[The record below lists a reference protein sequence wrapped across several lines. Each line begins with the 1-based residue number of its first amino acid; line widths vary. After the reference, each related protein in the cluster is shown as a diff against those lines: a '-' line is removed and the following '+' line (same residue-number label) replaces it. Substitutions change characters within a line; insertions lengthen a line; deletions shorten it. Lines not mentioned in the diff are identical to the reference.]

1 MKGGVEQQLLE
12 LLLKQFKERGWLK
25 ERGKQRTDST
35 HVEAA
40 IRILNR
46 LEGNGETLRAALNAI
61 ATIAPEW
68 FRSWVPPEWFER
80 YSRAVDEYRLPKGI
94 PARTKYA
101 ETLGADGMQLL
112 KALWE
117 TPTVTYLRQIPAVEI
132 LRLTWIH
139 QYYVENDRVRL
150 RAATDLPPSGSRI
163 DSPYDRDARY
173 GNKRSVTW
181 TGYKVHI
188 TETCDRDE
196 VHLITNVETTQAHIS
211 DVDQTEPI
219 HESLAS
225 IALLPDEH
233 IVDAGYVDATL
244 LVTSRKQYGV
254 AVVGPVRPN
263 VSWQSQIPGGYD
275 ISQFKVNWN
284 TKRVTCP
291 MGKKSLKKWTPYQ
304 DKWGNSVIRVAFP
317 RRTCRLCPSRSL
329 CTRSDSEPRRLTLR
343 PKREH
348 ELLQSIRV
356 QQETDK
362 WKKIYNTRAG
372 VEGTISQ
379 GVRGFGLRKARYT
392 GLAKVQLQHLL
403 TATAINVVQMVAWL
417 QGMPYAK
424 TRTSRF
430 AALAIT

>member
-1 MKGGVEQQLLE
+1 
-12 LLLKQFKERGWLK
+12 
-25 ERGKQRTDST
+25 
-35 HVEAA
+35 
-40 IRILNR
+40 
-46 LEGNGETLRAALNAI
+46 
-61 ATIAPEW
+61 
-68 FRSWVPPEWFER
+68 
-80 YSRAVDEYRLPKGI
+80 
-94 PARTKYA
+94 
-101 ETLGADGMQLL
+101 MQLL

-117 TPTVTYLRQIPAVEI
+117 TPTVTYLRQIPTVEI
-132 LRLTWIH
+132 LRLMWIH

-150 RAATDLPPSGSRI
+150 RAATDLPPSGSRM
-163 DSPYDRDARY
+163 DSPYDGDARY

-188 TETCDRDE
+188 TETCAQDE
-196 VHLITNVETTQAHIS
+196 VHLITNVDTTQAHIS
-211 DVDQTEPI
+211 DVVQTESI
-219 HESLAS
+219 HKSLAS
-225 IALLPDEH
+225 IALLPNEH

-254 AVVGPVRPN
+254 TVVGPVRPN
-263 VSWQSQIPGGYD
+263 VSWQSKIPGGYD

-304 DKWGNSVIRVAFP
+304 DKWGNSVIRVGFP

-343 PKREH
+343 PKKEH

-356 QQETDK
+356 QQETDE

-392 GLAKVQLQHLL
+392 GLAKVQLQHILS
-403 TATAINVVQMVAWL
+403 AAAINV
-417 QGMPYAK
+417 
-424 TRTSRF
+424 SRW
-430 AALAIT
+430 A